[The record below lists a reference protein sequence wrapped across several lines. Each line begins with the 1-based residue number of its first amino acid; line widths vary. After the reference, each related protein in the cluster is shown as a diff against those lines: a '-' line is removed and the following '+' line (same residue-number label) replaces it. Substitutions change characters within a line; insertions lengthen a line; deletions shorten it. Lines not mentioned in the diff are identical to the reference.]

1 MKDPFAM
8 FRGVDWRS
16 PWPWFGVVGVV
27 FVVGITVLL

>member
-8 FRGVDWRS
+8 FRRVDWSS
-16 PWPWFGVVGVV
+16 PWVWVGVAGVV